1 MIFVKQLVDNHFD
14 ETRDDIAELDSDC
27 PIVISVG
34 NFGGD
39 WDEAVQ
45 KLIEQ
50 TQSADFKFRTT
61 TRKDTTNDWEE
72 NDFQMGI

>member
-1 MIFVKQLVDNHFD
+1 MIVPCY
-14 ETRDDIAELDSDC
+14 T
-27 PIVISVG
+27 VG

-50 TQSADFKFRTT
+50 TQPADFKFRTT

-72 NDFQMGI
+72 NDFRKWGYNIYGGYTIANRKLKPRT